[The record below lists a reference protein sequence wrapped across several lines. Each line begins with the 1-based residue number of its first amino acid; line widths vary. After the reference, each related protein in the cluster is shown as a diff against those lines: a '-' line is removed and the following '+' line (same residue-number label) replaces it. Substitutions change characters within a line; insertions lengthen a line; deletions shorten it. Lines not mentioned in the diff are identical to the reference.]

1 MPLNGQNDSLD
12 KITECVKS
20 DAFVCLPE
28 KTQGDVLSSIK
39 DHESQTGGILGKIF
53 GTDEKKAAV
62 YAGICT
68 CVFLIIAWSGFTIF
82 GIYENRT
89 IDLKFL
95 EGLLMFVAGFLFAKS
110 SN

>member
-53 GTDEKKAAV
+53 GTDEKKQLYMQA
-62 YAGICT
+62 
-68 CVFLIIAWSGFTIF
+68 
-82 GIYENRT
+82 
-89 IDLKFL
+89 
-95 EGLLMFVAGFLFAKS
+95 FVHAYS
-110 SN
+110 